1 MTYKINFNKILISQ
15 VGEDGVIFDLENN
28 SYMSLNETFFKI
40 LKGIEAGATQAQII
54 QNLCEEYDISTEEC
68 TEEVQSAIHQLLQK
82 NYISR

>member
-40 LKGIEAGATQAQII
+40 LKGIEAGDIQAQII
-54 QNLCEEYDISTEEC
+54 QNLCEEYEVSTEEC
-68 TEEVQSAIHQLLQK
+68 TVEVQHAIQQLLQK
-82 NYISR
+82 NYIVG

>member
-40 LKGIEAGATQAQII
+40 LKGIEVGDTEIQII

-68 TEEVQSAIHQLLQK
+68 TEEVQQAIHQLLQK

>member
-1 MTYKINFNKILISQ
+1 MIYKINFNKILISQ

-40 LKGIEAGATQAQII
+40 LKGIEVGDTEIQII

>member
-40 LKGIEAGATQAQII
+40 LKGIEVGDTEIQII